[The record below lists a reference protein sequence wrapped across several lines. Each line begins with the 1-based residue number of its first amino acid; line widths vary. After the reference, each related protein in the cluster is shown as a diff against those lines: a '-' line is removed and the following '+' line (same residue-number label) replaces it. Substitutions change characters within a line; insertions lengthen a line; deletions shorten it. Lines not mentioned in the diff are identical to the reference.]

1 MGLYYVEI
9 HDRHCQFS
17 IELTLSNMAFYCDPI
32 TTRPL
37 PRFSCCYK
45 RTAVRKSSI
54 NLLHLYKQ
62 TVTYICSQLVYILE
76 DIWQLMYINRHSYE
90 LRLRKVIINL
100 VIRLCAITDGNPS
113 VGSYGH
119 VIVQGTKLKSS
130 SYELVAAV
138 PSGLSRHAWVILLF
152 HWHRERRNSSDTVVI
167 GLWFARSESMSWL
180 LDTSRNISLLHSIES
195 SSKYA

>member
-1 MGLYYVEI
+1 MEQAWNDTDSGRRKYPLRTARPSATPSAIQHSTKRITGNKQCLDMGLYYVEI

-152 HWHRERRNSSDTVVI
+152 H
-167 GLWFARSESMSWL
+167 
-180 LDTSRNISLLHSIES
+180 
-195 SSKYA
+195 